1 MDFQNIVMKLNE
13 FWSKQGCCI
22 VAADDTE
29 KGAGTFSH
37 HTFLRSLGPEPCQ
50 IAHIDPSRRPK
61 DGRYGENPNRLQLFH
76 QYQVLL
82 KPAPETIIQLY
93 LDSLEAIGLSQKDHD
108 IRFVQDDWESPTLGA
123 WGLGWEVWC
132 DGMEIT
138 QFTYFQSVAGIEMES
153 IPVEI
158 AYGLERLSMFIN
170 HKSSI
175 YDVPF
180 GGVYS
185 YKDLYHLREV
195 QASRY
200 NLEEASSDLWFN
212 LFEVYSKEVVRL
224 IEKNLP
230 IPAYDFVNKAS
241 HAFNM
246 LDARGFISVTERQ
259 SYILKVRELAA
270 MTAKEYLELR
280 KKMGFPLLKHQ
291 KQTPSSHRFS
301 DVVHHSTATHED
313 FLLEVF
319 TEDLPAHYVPS
330 LSKEL
335 EKLMGEF
342 FVSVKATH
350 AGLESYSTHRRLALI
365 VRELK
370 TTTEAIET
378 VKKGPSVVALFTPSN
393 TPTPVA
399 QAFFSSI
406 GKNIPSIETL
416 QSGEDSTLWIDGG
429 YVFHK
434 KTLPAQDIATL
445 LQQEIPK
452 ILLKLKTPKSMR
464 WNSSNIPFARPV
476 RGLICLYGD
485 KNIPIEFAEVHSQ
498 KITWGHRQRM
508 HKPIAIG
515 HVGEYL
521 QKLEEHYVILDPSKR
536 KERILGALPQGT
548 TGIERLIDELIYLSE
563 YPEVGF
569 VKFDPNFLTL
579 PPQLIELEMIVHQ
592 RYLPIYKHNKITNEA
607 CVILDAPT
615 KEHILENNGRV
626 LRARLS
632 DGAFFFEEDKKLGL
646 KKMTEKL
653 DKVVFQKELGTYKNK
668 IDRMVKIAESFRTHI
683 GKEFSHVIEAIEYCK
698 GDLNSNVVGEFPEL
712 QGLMGSLYAK
722 LLMVSPATS
731 SAICEHYQPQME
743 SDPLPSC
750 ETGKIVSLIDKLD
763 NIIAFSTVNLL
774 ATSSKDPYAQRRQ
787 ALSIVKL
794 LKELG
799 WDLNIDATISHLL
812 FSYNETPHK
821 EKNRHEPAHL
831 IRSRLKTL
839 LLEAGYTKEEVE
851 ALIAASEL
859 NIVKIFKTAEELKKL
874 RQDPLAFKEWLEVYR
889 RVKGQAVDHK
899 RLVEPDHFV
908 TPQEKELFS
917 LLKTLP
923 HEPLLAELLD
933 LKPKIDA
940 LFDHVHINDPDIA
953 LKENRQQMLWT
964 SSQLFEKRLNPA
976 PLLGLL

>member
-1 MDFQNIVMKLNE
+1 LNE

-280 KKMGFPLLKHQ
+280 KKMGFPLLKYQ
-291 KQTPSSHRFS
+291 KQTPPSHRFS

-342 FVSVKATH
+342 FTSVKATY

-365 VRELK
+365 ARELK
-370 TTTEAIET
+370 TTTEEIET
-378 VKKGPSVVALFTPSN
+378 VKKGPSIVALFTPSN

-399 QAFFSSI
+399 QAFFASI

-416 QSGEDSTLWIDGG
+416 QSGEDPSLWIDSG

-434 KTLPAQDIATL
+434 KTLPAQDIASL

-464 WNSSNIPFARPV
+464 WNSSNIAFARPV

-498 KITWGHRQRM
+498 K
-508 HKPIAIG
+508 
-515 HVGEYL
+515 
-521 QKLEEHYVILDPSKR
+521 
-536 KERILGALPQGT
+536 
-548 TGIERLIDELIYLSE
+548 
-563 YPEVGF
+563 
-569 VKFDPNFLTL
+569 
-579 PPQLIELEMIVHQ
+579 
-592 RYLPIYKHNKITNEA
+592 
-607 CVILDAPT
+607 
-615 KEHILENNGRV
+615 
-626 LRARLS
+626 
-632 DGAFFFEEDKKLGL
+632 
-646 KKMTEKL
+646 
-653 DKVVFQKELGTYKNK
+653 
-668 IDRMVKIAESFRTHI
+668 
-683 GKEFSHVIEAIEYCK
+683 
-698 GDLNSNVVGEFPEL
+698 
-712 QGLMGSLYAK
+712 
-722 LLMVSPATS
+722 
-731 SAICEHYQPQME
+731 
-743 SDPLPSC
+743 
-750 ETGKIVSLIDKLD
+750 
-763 NIIAFSTVNLL
+763 
-774 ATSSKDPYAQRRQ
+774 
-787 ALSIVKL
+787 
-794 LKELG
+794 
-799 WDLNIDATISHLL
+799 
-812 FSYNETPHK
+812 
-821 EKNRHEPAHL
+821 
-831 IRSRLKTL
+831 
-839 LLEAGYTKEEVE
+839 
-851 ALIAASEL
+851 
-859 NIVKIFKTAEELKKL
+859 
-874 RQDPLAFKEWLEVYR
+874 
-889 RVKGQAVDHK
+889 
-899 RLVEPDHFV
+899 
-908 TPQEKELFS
+908 
-917 LLKTLP
+917 
-923 HEPLLAELLD
+923 
-933 LKPKIDA
+933 
-940 LFDHVHINDPDIA
+940 
-953 LKENRQQMLWT
+953 
-964 SSQLFEKRLNPA
+964 
-976 PLLGLL
+976 